1 MVKSNWVKYK
11 NGNYNVILNLD
22 NGTKIRETI
31 DPEATAFIPETIES
45 FDCKITNSC
54 DMGCPMCHEN
64 SIPNGKHADLFAPSF
79 LDTLHPYTEIAIGG
93 GNPLE
98 HPDLYKFLQLC
109 KERKFIPSMT
119 VNQVHFEKNF
129 DFIKKLVDEKLIYGL
144 GVSLNNVNINFVDKL

>member
-1 MVKSNWVKYK
+1 MIKANWVKYK

-45 FDCKITNSC
+45 FDCKITNCC
-54 DMGCPMCHEN
+54 DMGCKMCHEN
-64 SIPNGKHADLFAPSF
+64 SVPNGKHGDLFVPSF

-98 HPDLYKFLQLC
+98 HPDLYKFL
-109 KERKFIPSMT
+109 
-119 VNQVHFEKNF
+119 
-129 DFIKKLVDEKLIYGL
+129 
-144 GVSLNNVNINFVDKL
+144 